1 MQYPM
6 KRKKGRTTFS
16 VRENPSGMNRSIIF
30 ILIILLAG
38 IMYPAGVWSDP
49 ASKETPAQTGR
60 HQETTPTPKPL
71 PNPTEGS
78 DIFFILD
85 CSGSMKKTDPQDLR
99 KPATELMVS
108 LLGTKDHIGLI
119 RFGDKAETLIPLTEN
134 KKENSPLFSR
144 AIQEITSKDLTTDL
158 YTAVLKGYEGIKDSP
173 RKNRILVLMS
183 DGKMDL
189 GSQKQDEEALKK
201 LEDLLPEIIS
211 KKIKLYTVA
220 FTDLSDQK
228 LLAQLAEKTGGIFNL
243 AKTDKDLHIIFSSIF
258 EQIKSPD
265 TVPLEGDTFFIDKDI
280 QEATV
285 LITKGT
291 EVSAK
296 FVDPQGK
303 EFLYGRTNE
312 NIVWYQTKA
321 FDLITLKKPTPGR
334 WRVQL
339 SSKEGNKIFILTDLA
354 LKSSLTMNQVR
365 QGQDQE
371 LMVWLERNDQKIV
384 EKKILESLF
393 VIADIKEPGGTRARI
408 NLFPRETDGKGVN
421 SGVFANRYNFKN
433 VGLYT
438 IQITVDGKTFKRELV
453 HQITALAPQ
462 QVSHPSNK
470 GHQGVPAPDHSR
482 GAWTRAFIKLGLVNM
497 AGLLLA
503 GLIYGGLWWNRKRLA
518 KKGKSQIS

>member
-1 MQYPM
+1 MSRP
-6 KRKKGRTTFS
+6 
-16 VRENPSGMNRSIIF
+16 I
-30 ILIILLAG
+30 ILILIVLLAG
-38 IMYPAGVWSDP
+38 IMHPGGVWSDS
-49 ASKETPAQTGR
+49 ASKETSAHPGS
-60 HQETTPTPKPL
+60 HQERVPAPKPL

-78 DIFFILD
+78 DIIFILD
-85 CSGSMKKTDPQDLR
+85 CSGSMKKTDPQDFR

-108 LLGTKDHIGLI
+108 LLGAKDRIGLI

-134 KKENSPLFSR
+134 KKENASLFSR

-158 YTAVLKGYEGIKDSP
+158 YSAVLRGYEGIKDSP

-201 LEDLLPEIIS
+201 LEDLLPEIIRY
-211 KKIKLYTVA
+211 KIKLYTVA

-228 LLAQLAEKTGGIFNL
+228 LLAHLAEKTGGIFNM

-265 TVPLEGDTFFIDKDI
+265 TVPLEGDSFFIDQDI

-291 EVSAK
+291 EVTAK

-303 EFLYGRTNE
+303 EFHYGRTNE
-312 NIVWYQTKA
+312 NINWYQTKA

-334 WRVQL
+334 WKVQL
-339 SSKEGNKIFILTDLA
+339 SSKEGNKIFILTDLT
-354 LKSSLTMNQVR
+354 LKSSLTMNQVH

-371 LMVWLERNDQKIV
+371 ILVWLERNDQKIS

-393 VIADIKEPGGTRARI
+393 VIADIKEPGGTHARI
-408 NLFPRETDGKGVN
+408 NLFSRETDGKSVN
-421 SGVFANRYNFKN
+421 AGVFANRYSFKN

-453 HQITALAPQ
+453 HQITALTPQ
-462 QVSHPSNK
+462 QVSNPSNK
-470 GHQGVPAPDHSR
+470 GHQGAPAPDHSR

-497 AGLLLA
+497 AGLLIG
-503 GLIYGGLWWNRKRLA
+503 GLIYGGLWWTRKRVPN
-518 KKGKSQIS
+518 KGKS